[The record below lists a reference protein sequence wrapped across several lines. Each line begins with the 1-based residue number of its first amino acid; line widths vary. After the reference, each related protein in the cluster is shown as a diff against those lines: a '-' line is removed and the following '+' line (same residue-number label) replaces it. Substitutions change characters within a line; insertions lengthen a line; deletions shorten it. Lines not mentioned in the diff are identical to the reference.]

1 MVPPAPTA
9 NTSAAELAQVP
20 PYVPEGS
27 CSLVQVSVLAAGC
40 AVAVNVRGEPFTPV
54 TVAVAVCAPTVGPS
68 TQVATTSP
76 CGSVMESDNTR
87 PPPAAVQRTP
97 TPATPAPA
105 SFTARTRS
113 ATGKVS
119 SMIATWLFPA
129 IKTSSVAAPFAV
141 ATDSPQL
148 ASMAVLSSI
157 AAMESGRRC
166 VVRGRLPNCLTGD
179 HREPKPTS
187 ARRPLSTCS
196 TTVLTPSGSGTVA
209 RQPQLRSATLGS
221 IQIRSTSPDRTA
233 ACTGGSLYPVAA
245 ATSRN
250 TSIPETSHPDP
261 RFVTRP
267 EGPEAA
273 RTVASTTSLT

>member
-1 MVPPAPTA
+1 MPPPPVVTSQWICAPSTPRPRP
-9 NTSAAELAQVP
+9 SATVTTR
-20 PYVPEGS
+20 
-27 CSLVQVSVLAAGC
+27 GC
-40 AVAVNVRGEPFTPV
+40 ASG
-54 TVAVAVCAPTVGPS
+54 C
-68 TQVATTSP
+68 
-76 CGSVMESDNTR
+76 
-87 PPPAAVQRTP
+87 
-97 TPATPAPA
+97 PATPECSSPEKI
-105 SFTARTRS
+105 ARPGGSRP
-113 ATGKVS
+113 TGS
-119 SMIATWLFPA
+119 RQLLS
-129 IKTSSVAAPFAV
+129 KT
-141 ATDSPQL
+141 
-148 ASMAVLSSI
+148 VLSSI
-157 AAMESGRRC
+157 ATMESGRQC
-166 VVRGRLPNCLTGD
+166 VIRGRLPNCLTGD

-209 RQPQLRSATLGS
+209 RQPQLRNATLGS

-273 RTVASTTSLT
+273 RTVAATTSLT